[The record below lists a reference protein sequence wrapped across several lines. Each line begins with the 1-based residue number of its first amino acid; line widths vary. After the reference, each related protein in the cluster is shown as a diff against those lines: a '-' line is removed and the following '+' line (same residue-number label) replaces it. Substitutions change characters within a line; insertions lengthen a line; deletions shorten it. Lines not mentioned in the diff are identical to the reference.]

1 MGRQL
6 TRGAHNKVIGMVVMV
21 AIILSCMAPCFA
33 EEKEESKKEGKS
45 RVGLVFSLGILA
57 AGSIFAYYQYSA
69 AKDDFAIYRKSAFT
83 ANTTDLRKNVEQHDL
98 LTIIGAVAAG
108 AGAIGVVVSF

>member
-1 MGRQL
+1 MGRL
-6 TRGAHNKVIGMVVMV
+6 MTRGVHNKVIGMTVMA
-21 AIILSCMAPCFA
+21 AIILSCMVPCFA
-33 EEKEESKKEGKS
+33 EENETHKKEEKS

-69 AKDDFAIYRKSAFT
+69 SKDDYAIYRKSAFT
-83 ANTTDLRKNVEQHDL
+83 ANTTELRKKVEQHDL
-98 LTIIGAVAAG
+98 LTILGAVAAG